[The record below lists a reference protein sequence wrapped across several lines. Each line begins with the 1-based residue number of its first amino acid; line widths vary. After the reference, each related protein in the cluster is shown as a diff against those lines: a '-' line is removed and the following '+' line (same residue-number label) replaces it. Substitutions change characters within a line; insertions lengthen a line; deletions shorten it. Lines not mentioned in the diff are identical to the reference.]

1 MSLNLLLASTSTIH
15 GKPYLSYYK
24 EAWTAHFAEGSG
36 PVLFVPYARPG
47 GMSWDDYTAFAT
59 QAFEAEGIPMR
70 GIHTYASPHEAL
82 VDARGIF
89 IGGGNTFVLLKTLIE
104 SGAFA
109 AIDKAVRS
117 GMPYMGSSAGSNVA
131 GLTVGTTNDM
141 PIVYPPQFE
150 AFGWIPFNLNPHY
163 LDPVDGSK
171 HMGETRETRI
181 KEFHE
186 FNSQPVLGL
195 REGSWLDVR
204 GTNIAL
210 NGPLTTRVFQAGK
223 APLEVGS
230 GPLSL

>member
-1 MSLNLLLASTSTIH
+1 MSLNLLLASTSTMH

-24 EAWTAHFAEGSG
+24 EAWTAHFTEGSG

-82 VDARGIF
+82 FDARGIF

-163 LDPVDGSK
+163 LDPVDDSK

-210 NGPLTTRVFQAGK
+210 NGPLTARVFQAGK

>member
-24 EAWTAHFAEGSG
+24 EAWTAHFTEGSG

-70 GIHTYASPHEAL
+70 GIHTYASAHEAL

-210 NGPLTTRVFQAGK
+210 NGPLTARVFQAGK

>member
-131 GLTVGTTNDM
+131 GLWARPTICPSFISPSLRPSVGFLLTSTPTTWTPWTAPNTWAKPGKRESRSSM
-141 PIVYPPQFE
+141 NSI
-150 AFGWIPFNLNPHY
+150 ANPY
-163 LDPVDGSK
+163 LDC
-171 HMGETRETRI
+171 ER
-181 KEFHE
+181 
-186 FNSQPVLGL
+186 
-195 REGSWLDVR
+195 VR
-204 GTNIAL
+204 GWTFAE
-210 NGPLTTRVFQAGK
+210 PTS
-223 APLEVGS
+223 P
-230 GPLSL
+230 